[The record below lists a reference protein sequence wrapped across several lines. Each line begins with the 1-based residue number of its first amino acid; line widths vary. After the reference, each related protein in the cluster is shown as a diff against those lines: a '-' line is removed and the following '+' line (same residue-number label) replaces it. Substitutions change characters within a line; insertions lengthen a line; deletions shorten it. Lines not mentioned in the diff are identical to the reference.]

1 MGFRSLSA
9 DLDRLLD
16 RFVAGE
22 EPETTGDL
30 APLLHPAQVAS
41 VAFFRSL
48 DPAVAEKHLAALRAD
63 RARNV
68 MVLPPLRRPR
78 LRLAVAGLI
87 GAAFLVFGAGSAVA
101 ISSGA
106 VPGDP
111 LYGVKRAVERISL
124 AMHRDPAGRASLH
137 LKFAESRLQELAAMA
152 AAGRDT
158 TEVASDLD
166 DELEDAEVEALHANG
181 LGHHAEALLVRVQ
194 AMISK
199 HVAILTDVLNKVP
212 DKAKGAIRHAIS
224 NAEKARS
231 KVQHGRSQGSDR
243 GNSGGTGGN
252 GKPASTPGK
261 KGSPSGR
268 P

>member
-124 AMHRDPAGRASLH
+124 AMHRDPVGRAQLH
-137 LKFAESRLQELAAMA
+137 VQFANNRLQEVAALTL
-152 AAGRDT
+152 AGRTPEELMD
-158 TEVASDLD
+158 DLEI
-166 DELEDAEVEALHANG
+166 ELDAAEHDALSAQV
-181 LGHHAEALLVRVQ
+181 LGKDADAILAHVQ
-194 AMISK
+194 QMIAK
-199 HVAILTDVLNKVP
+199 HVTVLTNVLAKVP
-212 DKAKGAIRHAIS
+212 EQARDSIRHAIDNAGKAQEKVQRGRTKDKTKNHGRPPATPPGKAKGA
-224 NAEKARS
+224 
-231 KVQHGRSQGSDR
+231 QGQL
-243 GNSGGTGGN
+243 
-252 GKPASTPGK
+252 
-261 KGSPSGR
+261 
-268 P
+268 